1 MTKVNGETNN
11 STSGLMNIVGMLSS
25 SVELTLRK
33 RFRDLAKPLE
43 IVRPLHTKQYVIRI
57 YYFLLKRLNQNSES
71 IFAVG
76 FGCD

>member
-33 RFRDLAKPLE
+33 SLRDLAKALE
-43 IVRPLHTKQYVIRI
+43 IMRHLHTKPYVIRI
-57 YYFLLKRLNQNSES
+57 Y
-71 IFAVG
+71 
-76 FGCD
+76 